1 MLGCWTCATT
11 HLQIFSCK
19 SGTYIIGSER
29 AHSNNNNLVIS
40 KMEDDSGGYAC
51 ARVRGCAGSCVCEGV
66 QARMC
71 ASAYE
76 RQRAFFLQVATAAHV
91 ART

>member
-1 MLGCWTCATT
+1 MLGCWMLCAAI

-40 KMEDDSGGYAC
+40 KMEDDSGGCAC
-51 ARVRGCAGSCVCEGV
+51 ARVRGCAGAHVCECV
-66 QARMC
+66 
-71 ASAYE
+71 
-76 RQRAFFLQVATAAHV
+76 
-91 ART
+91 